1 MPASQL
7 SDGLLYILYS
17 ACCCRYLTFYSY
29 TLQLLQLVAA
39 SFSHIVRVIV
49 ARELPLIC
57 HPFCCLKHNSEEMHG
72 VQGERRYAWV
82 EETADDLSCAV
93 FGLANVVC
101 DSLCSFCVQTVSAM
115 QENRLKAF

>member
-7 SDGLLYILYS
+7 SDGLSYILYS

-57 HPFCCLKHNSEEMHG
+57 HPLCCFKHNSEEMHG
-72 VQGERRYAWV
+72 VQGEKRYAWV

-101 DSLCSFCVQTVSAM
+101 DSLCSYFQTVSAM

>member
-7 SDGLLYILYS
+7 SDGLSYISYS
-17 ACCCRYLTFYSY
+17 VCCCRYLTFYSY

-39 SFSHIVRVIV
+39 SFSHVVRVIF
-49 ARELPLIC
+49 AHELPLIC
-57 HPFCCLKHNSEEMHG
+57 HPFRCFKHISEEMPG

-82 EETADDLSCAV
+82 EKTADDLSCAV

-101 DSLCSFCVQTVSAM
+101 DGLCSFFQTVSAM
-115 QENRLKAF
+115 QDNRLKAF